1 MLSIEAK
8 IDNPIWGIFLIL
20 VAFLFFSF
28 IAASGKW
35 LLLLGLPAFQL
46 VFMRYCTH
54 FIISSSIVFNQSNW
68 KEQLLCKGLLLTL
81 LRALLLVASTA
92 FAFSAFR
99 FLPLTLTATIEFTAP
114 LIICLLSWPL
124 LGEKVGKFRLGA
136 ILIGFIGVLI
146 IIKPFNENFHWATFL
161 SLLGAV
167 CFSLYAILSRYL
179 AGKVAVDIMQFYSG
193 LIGTVVTFPFILFIW
208 VTPIGVMN
216 WLIMFGMGAFGWLGH
231 QLLTHAHGY
240 APANLLTPFGY
251 SFIIYNTIWSFF
263 LTGYVPDLFSIIGGL
278 LIVLSGLIIWFRE
291 FKSSKQTY

>member
-1 MLSIEAK
+1 MLRIEAK

-146 IIKPFNENFHWATFL
+146 IIKPFNENFHWATLL

-208 VTPIGVMN
+208 VTPIGVIN
-216 WLIMFGMGAFGWLGH
+216 WIIMFGMGAFGWLGH